1 MEYVKRMK
9 STCRRTIALTS
20 QYEND
25 TFYAV
30 KRAKARMT
38 DSSGGLM
45 KVVRRTIEYVSAS
58 GIISGFSMFII

>member
-1 MEYVKRMK
+1 M
-9 STCRRTIALTS
+9 A
-20 QYEND
+20 
-25 TFYAV
+25 
-30 KRAKARMT
+30 